1 MAGQDTAYT
10 IVPITE
16 ATREAFHQ
24 VDQAA
29 FFFDE
34 TQETDEALESLDL
47 SRCFAATP
55 TGAAPF
61 AGVYGSYDM
70 TLTIPAPGGGLQAV
84 PMAGLTWVGVHP
96 DERRRGVMSQMVR
109 HHFHEVRRQG
119 AALSGLH
126 ASEPAIYGR
135 FGYGVASLDAYL
147 GLSRGDT
154 LRAPALDAAA
164 ADVRT
169 RVVALAGE
177 GVAERVHRMH
187 VELSGS
193 LMGAVARTERQAR
206 ALSRDFLPA
215 RRGSEPTQVLLAERD
230 GEDVGYALFR
240 RSSKWEE
247 GRPQGALSAR
257 EMMAADSGA
266 LLALT
271 RRLLDFDLTTS
282 VTLKGRSL
290 DDPVLWWAGGPRGAS
305 VKIYDG
311 TWLRLVEVGAALAQR
326 GMPHRSTSSSRSTT
340 RSAPGTRD
348 AGGCAVTAR
357 QGRVLRAHGGHRRG
371 AASRAGAGLGLLRA
385 ADDRRPA
392 GRGHG
397 GGGPARLRGR
407 SVGGD
412 GHAPPAC
419 RLDPLLAGPAS

>member
-16 ATREAFHQ
+16 ETRGAFHQ

-55 TGAAPF
+55 TGTAPF

-70 TLTIPAPGGGLQAV
+70 AITIPAPGGGLQAV

-119 AALSGLH
+119 VALSGLH

-154 LRAPALDAAA
+154 LRAPTLDQAA

-187 VELSGS
+187 VELSGA
-193 LMGAVARTERQAR
+193 LMGAVTRTERQAH
-206 ALSRDFLPA
+206 AMSRDFLPA

-230 GEDVGYALFR
+230 GEEVGYALFR
-240 RSSKWEE
+240 RSSKWDE
-247 GRPQGALSAR
+247 GRPQGALSSR
-257 EMMAADSGA
+257 EMMAADSAA
-266 LLALT
+266 LLALV

-326 GMPHRSTSSSRSTT
+326 GYATPVDVVIAVDDPFCPWNEGRWRLRCDGPGKAATCEPTEDTAGVRLPVQVLG
-340 RSAPGTRD
+340 SAYCGLRPIAAQHAEGTVAEVLPGSVAALSAAMATP
-348 AGGCAVTAR
+348 R
-357 QGRVLRAHGGHRRG
+357 QP
-371 AASRAGAGLGLLRA
+371 AASI
-385 ADDRRPA
+385 PF
-392 GRGHG
+392 
-397 GGGPARLRGR
+397 
-407 SVGGD
+407 
-412 GHAPPAC
+412 
-419 RLDPLLAGPAS
+419 

>member
-55 TGAAPF
+55 TGTAPF
-61 AGVYGSYDM
+61 AGVYGSYD
-70 TLTIPAPGGGLQAV
+70 LAITIPAAGGGPQAV

-96 DERRRGVMSQMVR
+96 DERRRGVMSQMIR

-119 AALSGLH
+119 VALSGLH

-177 GVAERVHRMH
+177 GVADRVHRMH
-187 VELSGS
+187 VALSEA
-193 LMGAVARTERQAR
+193 LMGAVTRTERQAR
-206 ALSRDFLPA
+206 AMSRDFLPA

-240 RSSKWEE
+240 RASKWEE
-247 GRPQGALSAR
+247 GRPQGALTSR
-257 EMMAADSGA
+257 EMMAADSAA
-266 LLALT
+266 LLALA

-282 VTLKGRSL
+282 VTLKGRTL

-305 VKIYDG
+305 VEIYDG

-326 GMPHRSTSSSRSTT
+326 GYATPVDVVIAVDDPFCPWNEGRWRLRCDGPGKVATCERTEDT
-340 RSAPGTRD
+340 AGLRLPVQVLGSAYCGLRTIAAQQADGTVAEVLPGSVAALSAAMATP
-348 AGGCAVTAR
+348 R
-357 QGRVLRAHGGHRRG
+357 QP
-371 AASRAGAGLGLLRA
+371 AASI
-385 ADDRRPA
+385 PF
-392 GRGHG
+392 
-397 GGGPARLRGR
+397 
-407 SVGGD
+407 
-412 GHAPPAC
+412 
-419 RLDPLLAGPAS
+419 

>member
-70 TLTIPAPGGGLQAV
+70 TITIPAPGGGLQGV

-119 AALSGLH
+119 VALSGLH

-147 GLSRGDT
+147 GLARGDT

-177 GVAERVHRMH
+177 GVADRVHRMH

-193 LMGAVARTERQAR
+193 LMGAVTRTERQAR
-206 ALSRDFLPA
+206 AMSRDFLPA
-215 RRGSEPTQVLLAERD
+215 RRGSEPTQVLLAERG
-230 GEDVGYALFR
+230 GEEVGYALFR

-257 EMMAADSGA
+257 EMMAADSAA

-326 GMPHRSTSSSRSTT
+326 GYATAVDVVIAVDDPFCPWNEGRWRLRCDGPGKAATCERTEDT
-340 RSAPGTRD
+340 AGVRLPVQVLGSAYCGLRTIAAQQAEGTVAEVLPGSVAALSAAMATP
-348 AGGCAVTAR
+348 R
-357 QGRVLRAHGGHRRG
+357 QP
-371 AASRAGAGLGLLRA
+371 AASI
-385 ADDRRPA
+385 PF
-392 GRGHG
+392 
-397 GGGPARLRGR
+397 
-407 SVGGD
+407 
-412 GHAPPAC
+412 
-419 RLDPLLAGPAS
+419 